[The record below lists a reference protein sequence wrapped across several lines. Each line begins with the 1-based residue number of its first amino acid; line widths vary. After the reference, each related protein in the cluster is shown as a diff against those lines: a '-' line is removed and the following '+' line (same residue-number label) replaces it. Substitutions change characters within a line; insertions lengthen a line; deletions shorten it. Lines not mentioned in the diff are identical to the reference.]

1 MIALAEQA
9 SSGVPVAPLCE
20 ALDVPRSSLYRHRKP
35 KPTTE
40 PAPRPPPP
48 RALSEMERRQV
59 KDTLNTPRFVDKAPA
74 EVYATLLDEGRYF
87 CSIRT
92 MYRLLAEDE
101 QVRERRNQLRHPRY
115 VRPELCASAP
125 NQVWSWDITKLLGPV
140 KWTHYSLYVMLDLFS
155 RYTVGWMVAPRESAA
170 LAERLIRESCQKQAI
185 SPDQLVIH
193 SDRGAAMTA
202 KSVARLLGDLGV
214 TKSHSRPHVSDDN
227 AYSEA
232 QFRTLKYR
240 PDFPTRFDSIDHARA
255 FCREF
260 FGWYNDEH
268 RHWGIGLLTPHTV
281 HYGLAD
287 DVIRDRHEVLT
298 AAYNAHPERFVRGAP
313 TPPELPEE
321 VWINRPNST
330 TTTSPSD
337 TKLRRRLS
345 QNR

>member
-9 SSGVPVAPLCE
+9 SSEMPVAPLCE

-35 KPTTE
+35 KPTRE
-40 PAPRPPPP
+40 QAPHPTPP
-48 RALSEMERRQV
+48 RALSETERRQV
-59 KDTLNTPRFVDKAPA
+59 KETLNTPRFVDKAPA
-74 EVYATLLDEGRYF
+74 EVYATLLDEGRYY

-92 MYRLLAEDE
+92 MYRLLAEDG
-101 QVRERRNQLRHPRY
+101 QVQERRNQLRHPRY

-125 NQVWSWDITKLLGPV
+125 NQVWSWDITKLLGPA
-140 KWTHYSLYVMLDLFS
+140 KWTHYCLYVVLDLFS

-202 KSVARLLGDLGV
+202 KSVARLLADLGV

-260 FGWYNDEH
+260 FGWYNDQH
-268 RHWGIGLLTPHTV
+268 RHWGIGLLTPQTV

-287 DVIRDRHEVLT
+287 DVIRTRQHVLT
-298 AAYNAHPERFVRGAP
+298 EAYDAHPERFVRGAP

-330 TTTSPSD
+330 TTTTRFD
-337 TKLRRRLS
+337 TKLRPRLS

>member
-1 MIALAEQA
+1 MIALTDQA
-9 SSGVPVAPLCE
+9 SPEIATAPWCE
-20 ALDVPRSSLYRHRKP
+20 ALGVPRASLYRYRKP
-35 KPTTE
+35 KPTGEQT
-40 PAPRPPPP
+40 PRPTPP
-48 RALSEMERRQV
+48 RALSETERREV
-59 KDTLNTPRFVDKAPA
+59 KETLNTPRFVDKAPA
-74 EVYATLLDEGRYF
+74 EVYATLLDEGRYY

-92 MYRLLAEDE
+92 MYRLLADDD

-125 NQVWSWDITKLLGPV
+125 NQIWSWDITKLLGPA
-140 KWTHYSLYVMLDLFS
+140 KWTHYCLYVVLDLFS

-170 LAERLIRESCQKQAI
+170 LAERLIRESCRKQAI

-202 KSVARLLGDLGV
+202 KSVARLLADLGV

-232 QFRTLKYR
+232 QFKTLKYR
-240 PDFPTRFDSIDHARA
+240 PDFPARFDSIDHARA

-260 FGWYNDEH
+260 FGWYNDDH
-268 RHWGIGLLTPHTV
+268 RHWGIGLLTPQTV

-287 DVIRDRHEVLT
+287 DVIRARQDVLL
-298 AAYNAHPERFVRGAP
+298 AAYNAHPQRFVRGAP

-321 VWINRPNST
+321 VWINRPHST
-330 TTTSPSD
+330 TATTRLD
-337 TKLRRRLS
+337 TKLKRQLS